1 MSEEQKSPRHH
12 ADLQWLPEESLLL
25 RQLPEEGLVEG
36 RTGPQELV
44 QGGLL
49 RRGHRLEGWSL
60 S

>member
-1 MSEEQKSPRHH
+1 MSVEQKSLCHH
-12 ADLQWLPEESLLL
+12 ADLQWLQEESLLL
-25 RQLPEEGLVEG
+25 RQLPEEGLVQG
-36 RTGPQELV
+36 RAGPQELV